1 MECIFSRHDL
11 SWLDDVM
18 PERVRKEVEEKKAEK
33 DVSSIESEDVS
44 MLFNFFLMQ
53 KYIIK
58 RNLGPLQPPC
68 GSLFPHSVNRWK
80 LNCDDFLSTDVF

>member
-53 KYIIK
+53 KYII
-58 RNLGPLQPPC
+58 NE
-68 GSLFPHSVNRWK
+68 
-80 LNCDDFLSTDVF
+80 T